1 MDSVREEREGNGTV
15 FAVKTPLMFSPQQQ
29 VGTAVSALHE
39 KIERLS
45 EENKQLQEQLHQYA
59 PNY

>member
-1 MDSVREEREGNGTV
+1 VWV
-15 FAVKTPLMFSPQQQ
+15 FEIIYNYPLMFFPQQQ

-39 KIERLS
+39 KIDRLS
-45 EENKQLQEQLHQYA
+45 EENKRLQEQLHQYA